1 MANGQS
7 VTECGTPESTDQEIR
22 ELLAQIES
30 ARSSFPRE
38 GGTWDIPIH
47 LTILKDENGMTP
59 IPYPVEQIV
68 QALSVLNPYFTNG
81 MQFFLCSVNEI
92 TNPDPVVWISGNL
105 EDIAEEYNHPDAINL
120 YLVSSDN
127 LTFASAVASKISNL
141 FSGIFTTTSNPS
153 TLAHELGHFFGLEHT
168 HLETTNLKILPDN
181 SFNPLFSPLSC
192 FCCDCTTTGG
202 DLLPCLECPG
212 ETCDC
217 SCENSGDYICDTPPD
232 PGPNHCTNCTEVN
245 CIAQITS
252 GGQTYQYTYTPHM
265 QNLMSYYGCGNE
277 FTAGQFNRMNEFLFT
292 FGGYL
297 IDVTV
302 PSCSTFD
309 FDYTAEYGEV
319 ELVRHENSSFS
330 FVPLS
335 NARVRIFDYATS
347 TNENITA
354 GPDGKYK
361 LFEADIYIQED
372 REVRA
377 GQHAAGNDIAF
388 DFISGITTQDLILI
402 RKHILNIEQLPKPY
416 AWIAADVNNSG
427 SITTLDVIKLSL
439 LILGTGALDVP
450 IFRYFPLYAL
460 DTQWDFE
467 EDFDLNPFTS
477 VWNLPNSETR
487 SYLASGGNK
496 SYLDAIDLNLEN
508 PDVADSETWSF
519 RAIKSG
525 DVNFDFDPAMGLQE
539 PDYEFVAEQHDCL
552 SMSEKATVLV
562 KMDGT
567 GTVGGFQ
574 FGINFNPAYFEIQ
587 GIDQG
592 EVTPFN
598 RDFFALDDL
607 QDGELSTLWL
617 DLAGGNIQ
625 LNGEKTL
632 FKLYIK
638 AANQLCNIE
647 NHLKLVNTSFATE
660 VYSSS
665 GEIIPMDIK
674 LEVIPEEKKH
684 LLEKVFPNPG
694 NDVISFDFEITEA
707 ANVSITVQDQYNNT
721 LTYSNSYSI
730 GSHSYSFT
738 NTSSLNSG
746 ALHYSIN
753 MGGEIST
760 GTVIKL

>member
-1 MANGQS
+1 MVKVSQNA
-7 VTECGTPESTDQEIR
+7 VPPESTDQEIR
-22 ELLAQIES
+22 GLLAQIES
-30 ARSSFPRE
+30 ARSSFPR
-38 GGTWDIPIH
+38 GGNWDIPIH

-68 QALSVLNPYFTNG
+68 EAISLLNPHFTNG

-92 TNPDPVVWISGNL
+92 TNPDPVVWLGENL

-120 YLVSSDN
+120 YLVSTDN
-127 LTFASAVASKISNL
+127 LTFASAVASKISN
-141 FSGIFTTTSNPS
+141 SIPGIFTTTSNYV
-153 TLAHELGHFFGLEHT
+153 TIAHELGHFFGLEHT
-168 HLETTNLKILPDN
+168 FRDNVRILPDN
-181 SFNPLFSPLSC
+181 SFNSEIFSLLHCSC
-192 FCCDCTTTGG
+192 CACGDSGIPCPVCEQECDC
-202 DLLPCLECPG
+202 
-212 ETCDC
+212 DC
-217 SCENSGDYICDTPPD
+217 ATSGDFICDTNVD
-232 PGPNHCTNCTEVN
+232 PGEDYCSLDCGESECEATLLDPGSQPHTFTYNPNKDN
-245 CIAQITS
+245 I
-252 GGQTYQYTYTPHM
+252 
-265 QNLMSYYGCGNE
+265 MSYYGCGNN
-277 FTAGQFNRMNEFLFT
+277 FTLGQFARMNDFLFT

-297 IDVTV
+297 IDANE

-309 FDYTAEYGEV
+309 FDYTAKYGLV
-319 ELVRHENSSFS
+319 ELVRHENTSYS

-335 NARVRIFDYATS
+335 NARVRIFDYSTS

-354 GPDGKYK
+354 SPDGKYK
-361 LFEADIYIQED
+361 LFDADIYIQED
-372 REVRA
+372 REVKA
-377 GQHAAGNDIAF
+377 GQHVAGNASAF
-388 DFISGITTQDLILI
+388 DIISGVSTQDLILI
-402 RKHILNIEQLPKPY
+402 RKHILSIEQLPKPY

-427 SITTLDVIKLSL
+427 SITTVDVIKLSR
-439 LILGTGALDVP
+439 LILGIGELDVP
-450 IFRYFPLYAL
+450 LFRYFPVYAL

-477 VWNLPNSETR
+477 VWNLRNSETR
-487 SYLASGGNK
+487 PYLASGGNK
-496 SYLDAIDLNLEN
+496 SYLDDIDLHLEN

-519 RAIKSG
+519 RAIKSR
-525 DVNFDFDPAMGLQE
+525 DVNFDFDPDLGLLE

-567 GTVGGFQ
+567 ATVGGFQ

-592 EVTPFN
+592 EVAPFN

-607 QDGELSTLWL
+607 QNGELSTLWL

-638 AANQLCNIE
+638 AANQLCNIGD
-647 NHLKLVNTSFATE
+647 HLELVNNSFATE
-660 VYSSS
+660 VYSST

-674 LEVIPEEKKH
+674 IEVIPEEKKH

-721 LTYSNSYSI
+721 LTYSNSYGI
-730 GSHSYSFT
+730 GNHSYSFT
-738 NTSSLNSG
+738 NISSLNSG

-760 GTVIKL
+760 GTGIKL